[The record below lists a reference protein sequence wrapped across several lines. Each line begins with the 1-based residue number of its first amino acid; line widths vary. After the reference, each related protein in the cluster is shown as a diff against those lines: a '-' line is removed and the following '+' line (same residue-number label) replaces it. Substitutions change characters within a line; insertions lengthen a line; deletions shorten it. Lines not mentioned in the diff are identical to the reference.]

1 MSEDNIRE
9 FHIPEKPRAKG
20 DNIRTSLAKAKKYDD
35 LQAVIAKDLVSLE
48 QARDEVQNDKTFILG
63 YNKGHKAGA
72 LEVYDAAIYLLKN
85 YLEQYT
91 HESS

>member
-1 MSEDNIRE
+1 MSDDNIRE

-20 DNIRTSLAKAKKYDD
+20 DNIRTSLSKAKKYDD
-35 LQAVIAKDLVSLE
+35 LQAMIAKDLVSLE

-63 YNKGHKAGA
+63 YNKGYKAGT
-72 LEVYDAAIYLLKN
+72 LDVYDVAIYLLKN

>member
-1 MSEDNIRE
+1 MSDDNIRE

-35 LQAVIAKDLVSLE
+35 LQAKIAKDLVGLE
-48 QARDEVQNDKTFILG
+48 QARDVVQNDRFFKLG
-63 YNKGHKAGA
+63 YNKGYKAGA
-72 LEVYDAAIYLLKN
+72 LDVYDAAIYLLKN

>member
-20 DNIRTSLAKAKKYDD
+20 DNIRTSLSKAKKYDD

-48 QARDEVQNDKTFILG
+48 QARDVVQNDRFFKLG
-63 YNKGHKAGA
+63 YNKGYKAGA
-72 LEVYDAAIYLLKN
+72 LDVYDAAIYLLKN

>member
-1 MSEDNIRE
+1 MSDDNIRE

-35 LQAVIAKDLVSLE
+35 LQAMIAKDLVGLE
-48 QARDEVQNDKTFILG
+48 QARDVVQNDRFFKLG
-63 YNKGHKAGA
+63 YNKGYKAGA
-72 LEVYDAAIYLLKN
+72 LDVYDAAIYLLKN

>member
-1 MSEDNIRE
+1 MSDANIRE
-9 FHIPEKPRAKG
+9 FYVPERPRAKG
-20 DNIRTSLAKAKKYDD
+20 DNIRTSLSKAKKYDD

-48 QARDEVQNDKTFILG
+48 QARDEVQNDKTFIMG
-63 YNKGHKAGA
+63 YNKGYKAGA
-72 LEVYDAAIYLLKN
+72 LDVYDVAIYLLKN